1 MLPMEDDPRQT
12 ADTSD
17 PARGNGSAAVGYPFK
32 YRNCR
37 RSKLPKPVQTHN
49 SHNKYPSEETLYN
62 EPNLVPKME
71 LLKINYFNMPRKST
85 VQLKTMASRSRT
97 AMQDIKDDLIKKCG
111 GSRVTEHSSSNGGK
125 SIKVPEISNS
135 KYAVYKKHNLLLP
148 PHDQHRQRT
157 STVATEEEEKNSK
170 VFDSVKFRKKY
181 FLFDTKKRSKLDNIQ
196 FYFDNKSYERH
207 VDNKLYGSAQRPSSH
222 YSQAGG
228 QGSMNRRDHQKSQP
242 PTSKLSSWKDHLNN
256 TRLGSVRELQ
266 NKYENHTR
274 QTQANLY
281 TSDSNR
287 VYKRPPRNGPEDL
300 KRQHEKSGQYGSDDT
315 DTDKTVKS
323 KNGSYQRQHHHHG
336 SNAVQRPEDPSTMV
350 MRLLKQK
357 KYQSNIS
364 RRESTANESS
374 KIKRLVED
382 FEKKSP
388 APQKIATVEG
398 RENFILFQRMSS
410 TSNLTNHSAPL
421 THKYASNSGS
431 PKTTTTTAAGGGG
444 VLRSNNELAKKETNY
459 YLNSSTSQRQPLCKN
474 IRTPRPTSMPII
486 NGRSQM
492 VTNERM
498 PPSSVPPSSP
508 QASATTTPE
517 KSVKHCGY
525 KNCQFQNCPMTASS
539 SSTSSGC
546 DSSSSS
552 TLSFASDEKFT
563 SPINIVHRNHSK
575 ESESSSSVINK
586 SNLPKSR
593 TERISNIKQ
602 LERRIVTK
610 YISEEMRLL
619 NNGPRQEEEDNE
631 DDGYEPISS
640 STKDS
645 ERDYERNKVK
655 IYVGGTVSGDKKSS
669 FLAETIED
677 SDKDYGYYDQVT
689 ADSSGSCSE
698 DSYGCARVKVQV
710 SDAKEISDDSLVNI
724 MDMRSDL
731 MGKLGCDGAIFW
743 NEQCYEEECKVQ
755 CSVKEPY
762 VCVCGSSLKVNG
774 KSFDINIGHSTL
786 SLEIYIFFVYLGEKI
801 QITPWAVSRNINLYC
816 T

>member
-1 MLPMEDDPRQT
+1 MLTMEEDPRKT
-12 ADTSD
+12 ADNGD
-17 PARGNGSAAVGYPFK
+17 QVLANGRGNGSGAVGYPFK

-37 RSKLPKPVQTHN
+37 RSKLPKPVPTN
-49 SHNKYPSEETLYN
+49 NNHNKYPSEEKLYN

-71 LLKINYFNMPRKST
+71 LLKINYFNMPSKST

-111 GSRVTEHSSSNGGK
+111 DRSRVTEHSSGHGGK
-125 SIKVPEISNS
+125 SIKVPEMSTS

-148 PHDQHRQRT
+148 PHDQHRHRT
-157 STVATEEEEKNSK
+157 STGAATEEEEKNSK
-170 VFDSVKFRKKY
+170 VFDSVKIRKKY
-181 FLFDTKKRSKLDNIQ
+181 FLFDTKKRNKLDNIQ

-207 VDNKLYGSAQRPSSH
+207 VDNKLYSSAQRPSSSH
-222 YSQAGG
+222 YSQAASG
-228 QGSMNRRDHQKSQP
+228 QGSMNRGDQQQP
-242 PTSKLSSWKDHLNN
+242 KVQLTSKLSSWKDHLNN

-266 NKYENHTR
+266 SKYENRTR
-274 QTQANLY
+274 SANSY
-281 TSDSNR
+281 DSESNGIFR
-287 VYKRPPRNGPEDL
+287 LHQKQRPRNGSEDL
-300 KRQHEKSGQYGSDDT
+300 KRQHEKSPGNYGSGG
-315 DTDKTVKS
+315 TDKTVKS
-323 KNGSYQRQHHHHG
+323 KSGSYQQHHHS
-336 SNAVQRPEDPSTMV
+336 SNAIQRPEDPSTMM

-364 RRESTANESS
+364 RRESTENESS

-388 APQKIATVEG
+388 APQKIAPVEG

-410 TSNLTNHSAPL
+410 TSNLTNHSTPL
-421 THKYASNSGS
+421 PHKYVGNHSIS
-431 PKTTTTTAAGGGG
+431 PKTTAGG
-444 VLRSNNELAKKETNY
+444 VSRSNNESTEKETNY

-474 IRTPRPTSMPII
+474 IRTPRPTSMPITV
-486 NGRSQM
+486 NRSSQM

-498 PPSSVPPSSP
+498 PPSSTMPPLSP
-508 QASATTTPE
+508 KAPAATTTTSE

-563 SPINIVHRNHSK
+563 SPINIVHRNQSAAPAM
-575 ESESSSSVINK
+575 NK

-619 NNGPRQEEEDNE
+619 NNVTRQEEEEEYDEN
-631 DDGYEPISS
+631 DGYEPVSPA
-640 STKDS
+640 TKDS
-645 ERDYERNKVK
+645 ERNTVK
-655 IYVGGTVSGDKKSS
+655 IYVGGTATGDKKSS
-669 FLAETIED
+669 FLTENIED

-698 DSYGCARVKVQV
+698 DSYGCARVKVQL

-724 MDMRSDL
+724 MEMRSDL
-731 MGKLGCDGAIFW
+731 RGKMGCDGAIFW
-743 NEQCYEEECKVQ
+743 NEHCYEDECKVQ

-762 VCVCGSSLKVNG
+762 VCVCGSSLKV
-774 KSFDINIGHSTL
+774 IGESENK
-786 SLEIYIFFVYLGEKI
+786 LEF
-801 QITPWAVSRNINLYC
+801 N
-816 T
+816 